1 MDRKSRFAQSYSAQL
16 VKLMRG
22 YDLSFWEGRAALLYD
37 LRGEA
42 LQMPPWPGNLPHAS
56 ASVS

>member
-1 MDRKSRFAQSYSAQL
+1 MERKSRFAQSYSAQVIPAVRRYAL
-16 VKLMRG
+16 P
-22 YDLSFWEGRAALLYD
+22 EGMSESPYD
-37 LRGEA
+37 LRGEP

>member
-1 MDRKSRFAQSYSAQL
+1 MERKSRFAQSYSIQVIPAI
-16 VKLMRG
+16 G
-22 YDLSFWEGRAALLYD
+22 CNALPGKGSESPYD

-42 LQMPPWPGNLPHAS
+42 LQIPPWPGNLPHAS